1 MFENWTYKLIFGAKM
16 KIERKILLLLIK
28 LEVAKRKIA
37 ELFEIS
43 RTTLYEYL
51 KNNPIQ
57 ENELNA
63 ISIDRDILIG
73 LFWKYLIENQS
84 NTVFRQ
90 PENNIAKKKIKTTG
104 DKISNI
110 DNKELNQSDNLS
122 PLEKLIMEKEQEEK
136 LLVRR

>member
-1 MFENWTYKLIFGAKM
+1 M
-16 KIERKILLLLIK
+16 KIERELLTFLLKIKMHHGKILELLG
-28 LEVAKRKIA
+28 
-37 ELFEIS
+37 IS
-43 RTTLYEYL
+43 KSSLYGYL
-51 KNNPIQ
+51 KEYPIT
-57 ENELNA
+57 ENELN
-63 ISIDRDILIG
+63 SINTDSDNLVAY
-73 LFWKYLIENQS
+73 FWQYIINNRVNQPQS
-84 NTVFRQ
+84 TVFRQ

>member
-1 MFENWTYKLIFGAKM
+1 M